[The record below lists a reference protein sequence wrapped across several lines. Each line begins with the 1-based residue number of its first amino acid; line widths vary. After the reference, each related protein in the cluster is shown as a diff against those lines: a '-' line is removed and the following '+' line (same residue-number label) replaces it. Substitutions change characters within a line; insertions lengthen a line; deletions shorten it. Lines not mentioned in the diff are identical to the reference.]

1 MAAHNFNDQPW
12 NFKDI
17 FISGELSGSGDGS
30 PAGFGLNFFIM
41 LIIPAIDLRGGKCVR
56 LRQGRAEEMTVF
68 SDDPVA
74 TGLRWQAAGA
84 KWLHLVDLDGAFS
97 GSPQNLESIR
107 RLRENLNIPMELG
120 GGIRTLDT
128 IKAYLDLGL
137 DRLILGTVVLKDP
150 DLAKRACADFP
161 GKIAI
166 GLDARDGL
174 LAVEGWTETSQRSA
188 LEVAKSLEPL
198 KPAAFIYTDIF
209 RDGVKRGVNL
219 AATRALAE
227 AVALPVIASG
237 GVSTLADIE
246 ALLPLEAVGVVGV
259 ITGRALY
266 DGSLDLAAA
275 IKLAQKD

>member
-1 MAAHNFNDQPW
+1 
-12 NFKDI
+12 
-17 FISGELSGSGDGS
+17 
-30 PAGFGLNFFIM
+30 M
-41 LIIPAIDLRGGKCVR
+41 LIIPAIDLRGGQCVR

-74 TGLRWQAAGA
+74 TGLKWQAAGA
-84 KWLHLVDLDGAFS
+84 KWLHLVDLDGAFA

-107 RLRENLNIPMELG
+107 RLRAALTIPMELG
-120 GGIRTLDT
+120 GGLRTLDT

-137 DRLILGTVVLKDP
+137 DRLILGTVVLKNP
-150 DLAKRACADFP
+150 DLVARACADFP

-174 LAVEGWTETSQRSA
+174 LAVEGWTETSRKSA
-188 LEVAKSLEPL
+188 LEVAQALEPL
-198 KPAAFIYTDIF
+198 KPAALIYTDIS
-209 RDGVKRGVNL
+209 RDGVKRGVNIG
-219 AATRALAE
+219 ATRALAE
-227 AVALPVIASG
+227 AVAIPVIASG

-275 IKLAQKD
+275 IRLAQKD